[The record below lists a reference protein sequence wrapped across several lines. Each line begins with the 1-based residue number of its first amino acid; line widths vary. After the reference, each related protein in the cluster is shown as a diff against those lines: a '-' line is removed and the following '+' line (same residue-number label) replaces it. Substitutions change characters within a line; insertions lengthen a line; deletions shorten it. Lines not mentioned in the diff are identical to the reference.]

1 MAFEKAEK
9 DLLSDDRIKKDAKR
23 YIGVHY
29 QSKDLPFDSFL
40 LFIHIPAFPKA
51 TVKKIFAERRN
62 AACKRCRRRFFK

>member
-1 MAFEKAEK
+1 MVKKINGERLAEI
-9 DLLSDDRIKKDAKR
+9 SVCEIKR
-23 YIGVHY
+23 
-29 QSKDLPFDSFL
+29 LTFDSFL